1 MDSDFRSCR
10 FGLFPVR
17 IPECIERPLRLC
29 SNINANPFD
38 QDTSVY
44 KNPYTETCYAHRHE
58 QIRFLESVFAS
69 SKADW
74 KFLQLHHPYYS
85 ASQNETDLQP
95 LIEIVAKHKG
105 TVLNGHD
112 HCMGHFVGNDTNFVL
127 SGGAGY
133 PQAGDCNN
141 GTALGPYAK
150 FLGANSL
157 SGQYSSITSL
167 GQFLTSSVSWKR
179 FRNYGH

>member
-1 MDSDFRSCR
+1 
-10 FGLFPVR
+10 
-17 IPECIERPLRLC
+17 
-29 SNINANPFD
+29 
-38 QDTSVY
+38 VY
-44 KNPYTETCYAHRHE
+44 HNPYTEACFAKKHE
-58 QIRFLESVFAS
+58 QTAFLESVFS
-69 SKADW
+69 SSDADW

-95 LIEIVAKHKG
+95 LIEIAAKHKA

-112 HCMGHFVGNDTNFVL
+112 HCMGHFYGNNTNFVL

-141 GTALGPYAK
+141 GTAPGPYAK

-157 SGQYSSITSL
+157 SG
-167 GQFLTSSVSWKR
+167 
-179 FRNYGH
+179 